1 MYTKPFYISFFF
13 AAVLNLPYFPIKGVY
28 TFSNFERTRVAVKVC
43 ISGDE
48 QVVSKFFSLVCAH
61 NSGIC
66 HGSAA
71 FSSLN
76 IEFP

>member
-1 MYTKPFYISFFF
+1 M
-13 AAVLNLPYFPIKGVY
+13 NR
-28 TFSNFERTRVAVKVC
+28 FSGKAGLGGDGFGNVC
-43 ISGDE
+43 ISGVE
-48 QVVSKFFSLVCAH
+48 QVVSKFLSLVCAH
-61 NSGIC
+61 NPGIC